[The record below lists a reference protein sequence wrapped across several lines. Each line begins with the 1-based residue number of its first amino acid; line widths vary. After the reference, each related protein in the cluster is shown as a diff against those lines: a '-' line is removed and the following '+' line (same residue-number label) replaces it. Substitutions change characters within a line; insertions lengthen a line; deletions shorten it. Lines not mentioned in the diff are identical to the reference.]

1 MGRRQRNQSEPLC
14 YHLTHR
20 CHGRDFLLKFRKD
33 RRNYLM
39 RLHEMSRRYPV
50 DVLTYMITAN
60 HVHLLF
66 WAERAGAVSDAM
78 HFLQGTVAG
87 DYNRRKDREG
97 AFWRGRYHPTLV
109 ETGTHLSRCLFYID
123 LNMVRAKAC
132 RHPAEWIGG
141 AYAEILGE
149 RQRYRIINR
158 QRLRWCLGMSGQPD
172 TVFASWYRT
181 TIDEEAGRR
190 YWVREPFWSEALAVG
205 SEEWVGSLLP
215 GVRNARMECVV
226 PADRATE
233 VEESP
238 GTYAAYAP
246 KRSKEAFWQEKMR

>member
-1 MGRRQRNQSEPLC
+1 MGRRHRNQSEALC

-39 RLHEMSRRYPV
+39 RLHQMSRHYPV
-50 DVLTYMITAN
+50 DVLTYMITSN

-66 WAERAGAVSDAM
+66 WAEHAQAVSDAM

-87 DYNRRKDREG
+87 DYNRRKKREG

-109 ETGTHLSRCLFYID
+109 ESGSHLSRCLFYID
-123 LNMVRAKAC
+123 LNMTRANG
-132 RHPAEWIGG
+132 RMHPSEWTGG

-158 QRLRWCLGMSGQPD
+158 DRLKWCLGMSGQPNSG
-172 TVFASWYRT
+172 FASWYKA
-181 TIDEEAGRR
+181 TIEEEINCG
-190 YWVREPFWSEALAVG
+190 YQVRQPFWSEALGVG
-205 SEEWVGSLLP
+205 SEEWVTTLLP
-215 GVRNARMECVV
+215 DARNARIERVALPDTV
-226 PADRATE
+226 A
-233 VEESP
+233 ESP
-238 GTYAAYAP
+238 DIYAMYVP
-246 KRSKEAFWQEKMR
+246 KA